1 VAFTIVILIWLLFLL
16 VVFLLS
22 FSLVLFSAFTLLL

>member
-1 VAFTIVILIWLLFLL
+1 VAFTIVILIWLLFLP